1 MVDVVRYVEVV
12 DVKGHKQLV
21 DDGFREEG
29 LLVLYTRSAKPATGS
44 VSECTGSTL
53 IVLIV
58 LIVLIAVG
66 TTRGVTWSID
76 RIIQRPCLSNLG
88 CCIDPCNVFSSFSCM
103 F

>member
-44 VSECTGSTL
+44 VSE
-53 IVLIV
+53 
-58 LIVLIAVG
+58 
-66 TTRGVTWSID
+66 
-76 RIIQRPCLSNLG
+76 
-88 CCIDPCNVFSSFSCM
+88 
-103 F
+103 